1 MLYVT
6 CKIKEKIVSFLVD
19 TGSRLTIVPLDF
31 AVEILPSSL
40 RLIAANGSQIRNF
53 GYSTIRFSIR
63 KLRREF
69 TWRVVVAD
77 VVNPIL
83 GADFLAHHGILVD
96 LKHRRL
102 TDSLTNCCSPCTV
115 SNESHDQFPILAI
128 CDDCPDY
135 VTHLLQQFPSISQ
148 PFSGYEP
155 VFHDTKHYI
164 ETDGPPVACKCRPL
178 HGDKLQCAKEEF
190 EKLQQLGVVRPSKSP
205 WAAPIHLV
213 PKGNSWRVTG
223 DYRRLNNVTKKDRY
237 PINNIDALRGILYGK
252 KVFSKMDLV
261 RGYNQ
266 IPMDADS
273 VEKTAV
279 ITPFGLFEYMRM
291 PFGLCNARQT
301 FQRCMNQLFGHL
313 PFVFVYI
320 DDLLIFSED
329 AESHRAHLRQIFEI
343 MSKNGLKVGLEKC
356 KFSQE
361 QVDFLG
367 FDISTSGIRPR

>member
-83 GADFLAHHGILVD
+83 DADFLAHHGILVD

-164 ETDGPPVACKCRPL
+164 ETDGPPVAC
-178 HGDKLQCAKEEF
+178 
-190 EKLQQLGVVRPSKSP
+190 
-205 WAAPIHLV
+205 
-213 PKGNSWRVTG
+213 
-223 DYRRLNNVTKKDRY
+223 
-237 PINNIDALRGILYGK
+237 
-252 KVFSKMDLV
+252 
-261 RGYNQ
+261 
-266 IPMDADS
+266 
-273 VEKTAV
+273 
-279 ITPFGLFEYMRM
+279 
-291 PFGLCNARQT
+291 
-301 FQRCMNQLFGHL
+301 
-313 PFVFVYI
+313 
-320 DDLLIFSED
+320 
-329 AESHRAHLRQIFEI
+329 
-343 MSKNGLKVGLEKC
+343 
-356 KFSQE
+356 
-361 QVDFLG
+361 
-367 FDISTSGIRPR
+367 